1 MTLNKNKTVVV
12 AMSGG
17 VDSTVAAAL
26 LSDQGYRVIGV
37 TMKLWDFEEVGG
49 NINHES
55 GCCSISNINDARIVC
70 DKLGIPHYVVN
81 LSRPFSD
88 AVVTDFVSEYLH
100 GRTPNPCVLCNTKI
114 KWENLLTKID
124 EFGAQYVA
132 TGHYA
137 RVEFSE
143 TEKRYRLFK
152 GKDQNKDQS
161 YALWGVKQKALAHTL
176 FPLGDMTKPEARKVA
191 ERFGLRIATKSESQ
205 EICFVPDD
213 DYRGFLRRN
222 AGDKIDKIK
231 AGKMMSRDG
240 EIMGQHEGYP
250 FYTIGQR
257 RGVGRGMTTGFG
269 KKMYVTDIIPEE
281 NVVVLGEEE
290 ELLKSGLHAS
300 RLNLIG
306 INNIKNDKPYLVKI
320 RYNDSGEEARVEQLD
335 EDHIRVMFNSKRKA
349 VTPGQSVVI
358 YDGDEVI
365 GGAIIEEAII

>member
-1 MTLNKNKTVVV
+1 MTINKDKTVVV

-137 RVEFSE
+137 RVEYSE
-143 TEKRYRLFK
+143 TEKRYRLF
-152 GKDQNKDQS
+152 
-161 YALWGVKQKALAHTL
+161 
-176 FPLGDMTKPEARKVA
+176 
-191 ERFGLRIATKSESQ
+191 I
-205 EICFVPDD
+205 
-213 DYRGFLRRN
+213 
-222 AGDKIDKIK
+222 
-231 AGKMMSRDG
+231 
-240 EIMGQHEGYP
+240 
-250 FYTIGQR
+250 YT
-257 RGVGRGMTTGFG
+257 
-269 KKMYVTDIIPEE
+269 
-281 NVVVLGEEE
+281 
-290 ELLKSGLHAS
+290 
-300 RLNLIG
+300 
-306 INNIKNDKPYLVKI
+306 
-320 RYNDSGEEARVEQLD
+320 
-335 EDHIRVMFNSKRKA
+335 
-349 VTPGQSVVI
+349 
-358 YDGDEVI
+358 
-365 GGAIIEEAII
+365 